1 MGKKIETIKI
11 ERQGFFVL
19 AATFFS
25 YNLIDKFLFIGEFII
40 SQTNLQF
47 NLIDVNNRE

>member
-25 YNLIDKFLFIGEFII
+25 YNLIDKFLFIDEIII
-40 SQTNLQF
+40 SQNREQVNLYP
-47 NLIDVNNRE
+47 VNNR

>member
-40 SQTNLQF
+40 SYFYEYF
-47 NLIDVNNRE
+47 NRKHKKG